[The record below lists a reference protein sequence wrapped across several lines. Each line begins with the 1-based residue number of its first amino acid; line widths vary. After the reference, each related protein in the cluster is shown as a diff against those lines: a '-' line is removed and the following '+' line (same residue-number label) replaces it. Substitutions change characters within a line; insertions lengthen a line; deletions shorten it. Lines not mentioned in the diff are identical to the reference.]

1 MNRVWHTFSGII
13 SRFVQQIILYFSV
26 LFIPFYKITKH
37 KTKNES
43 TRALLYIGVDLGRKE
58 VPAPLMFVFV

>member
-26 LFIPFYKITKH
+26 LFIPFNKITKR

-43 TRALLYIGVDLGRKE
+43 TRALLYIGMDLGRKE
-58 VPAPLMFVFV
+58 VPTPLMFVFV